1 MLKNIFVV
9 AAAIFSETGEI
20 LLARRPAGKPLAGF
34 WEFPGGKIESGERP
48 EQALV
53 RELQEE
59 LGITAKVFWPSKVI
73 DFITDDRRL
82 HFRFF
87 RVMAFSGTPAPLE
100 GQVLTWTT
108 LSEIN
113 RFPMPAPNVPL
124 LQSLRL
130 PSFYAISGDFHD
142 AADFAA
148 RLAAIPFSTKALWLQ
163 LRFTA
168 AQQEKLSYRQ
178 AVEIAHKAGRTVL
191 VNADYATYRE
201 SAADGWHVNSQ
212 RLAEFSRENFALA
225 ADAIVFASCH
235 TAEDLAKAQASG
247 VDAALLSPILPTAS
261 HPDASPLGWPALA
274 EAAAQHF
281 LPIYALGG
289 VKPADL
295 PSAQA
300 HGGIGI
306 AAIRGLW
313 PQ

>member
-1 MLKNIFVV
+1 MLQNIFVV
-9 AAAIFSETGEI
+9 AAAIFSEKGEI

-34 WEFPGGKIESGERP
+34 WEFPGGKIESGESP
-48 EQALV
+48 QQALI

-59 LGITAKVFWPSKVI
+59 LGITATTFWPDKMI
-73 DFITDDRRL
+73 DFSDNSRNL
-82 HFRFF
+82 HFYFF
-87 RVMAFSGTPAPLE
+87 RVTAFRGVPQGLE
-100 GQVLTWTT
+100 GQLLVWTT
-108 LSEIN
+108 LNEIN
-113 RFPMPAPNVPL
+113 RFIMPAPNMPL

-130 PSFYAISGDFHD
+130 PPFYAISGDFDD
-142 AADFAA
+142 AFDFAA
-148 RLAAIPFSTKALWLQ
+148 RLAAIPFSAKQLWLQ
-163 LRFTA
+163 LRFTP

-178 AVEIAHKAGRTVL
+178 AVDIVHKAGRTVL
-191 VNADYATYRE
+191 VNADYQTYRE
-201 SAADGWHVNSQ
+201 SGADGWHLNSQ
-212 RLAEFSRENFALA
+212 RLAEFSRETFDLA

-235 TAEDLAKAQASG
+235 HPEDLAKAQASR

-261 HPDASPLGWPALA
+261 HPDAAPLGWPALA
-274 EAAAQHF
+274 SAAAQYF

-295 PSAQA
+295 STAQA